1 MLQTDR
7 TRERPSP
14 RLGVEFASNPSMVEE
29 AQALR
34 WRVFGEEFGARL
46 VSPVAG
52 LDIDRYDAHCEHL
65 LVRDQQSGEVV
76 GTYRILSGARSVDA
90 GGFYS
95 ESEFDLG
102 RLLHLRPHIMEV
114 GRACVHPDYR
124 SGATITLLWAGLA
137 DFMLRHRAQ
146 YLLGCASIPMHDGG
160 QHAAAVFR
168 RLERDRMAPSEWRAF
183 PRCRLPLERLVGTDS
198 ADIPALIRAY
208 LRIGAVV
215 CGEPAW
221 DPDFNT
227 ADLLLMLPTSKI
239 DHRYARHFLGSAEV
253 DRIL

>member
-1 MLQTDR
+1 MLR
-7 TRERPSP
+7 TEHSKERQRP
-14 RLGVEFASNPSMVEE
+14 RLRVEFASSQAMVQE

-34 WRVFGEEFGARL
+34 WRVFAEEFGAHL
-46 VSPVAG
+46 SSPMPG

-65 LVRDQQSGEVV
+65 LVRDAATGEVV
-76 GTYRILSGARSVDA
+76 GTYRILSGTRSADA

-102 RLLHLRPHIMEV
+102 RLLHLRPQIMEM

-137 DFMLRHRAQ
+137 DFMLRHQVQ
-146 YLLGCASIPMHDGG
+146 YLLGCASVPMHDGG
-160 QHAAAVFR
+160 QHAAGVFR
-168 RLERDRMAPSEWRAF
+168 RLERDRMAPAEWRVF
-183 PRCRLPLERLVGTDS
+183 PHCRLPLERLTGEDS

>member
-1 MLQTDR
+1 MLQQAR
-7 TRERPSP
+7 TQERQRP
-14 RLGVEFASNPSMVEE
+14 RLTVEFASRPDQVAE

-34 WRVFGEEFGARL
+34 WRVFAEEFGARL
-46 VSPVAG
+46 SSPQPG
-52 LDIDRYDAHCEHL
+52 YDIDKYDPFCEHL
-65 LVRDQQSGEVV
+65 LVRDQGSGEVV
-76 GTYRILSGARSVDA
+76 GTYRILSGVRSLEA

-95 ESEFDLG
+95 ETEFDLT
-102 RLLHLRPHIMEV
+102 RLLHLREQTMEM

-137 DFMLRHRAQ
+137 DFMIRHRVQ

-168 RLERDRMAPSEWRAF
+168 RLERDRMAAADWRVF
-183 PRCRLPLERLVGTDS
+183 PHCRLPIERLVGEDS

-221 DPDFNT
+221 DADFNT

-253 DRIL
+253 NGIL

>member
-1 MLQTDR
+1 MLQTQIFEKK
-7 TRERPSP
+7 ERP
-14 RLGVEFASNPSMVEE
+14 RLKVEFAATPEDVLE
-29 AQALR
+29 AQRLR
-34 WRVFGEEFGARL
+34 WRVFAEEFGARL
-46 VSPVAG
+46 QSEVPG
-52 LDIDRYDAHCEHL
+52 IDQDQYDPFCEHL
-65 LVRDQQSGEVV
+65 LVRNTATGEVV
-76 GTYRILSGARSVDA
+76 GTYRILGGDRSLQA

-95 ESEFDLG
+95 ETEFDLT
-102 RLLHLRPHIMEV
+102 RITHMRSHIMEM

-137 DFMLRHRAQ
+137 DFILRNNVQ
-146 YLLGCASIPMHDGG
+146 YLLGCASVPMHDGG
-160 QHAAAVFR
+160 QYAAAVFR
-168 RLERDRMAPSEWRAF
+168 RLERDRMGPAEWRVF
-183 PRCRLPLERLVGTDS
+183 PKCRLPLEKLTGEDS
-198 ADIPALIRAY
+198 ADIPALIKAY

-221 DPDFNT
+221 DPDFHT

>member
-1 MLQTDR
+1 LR
-7 TRERPSP
+7 
-14 RLGVEFASNPSMVEE
+14 VEFASTPEMVRE
-29 AQALR
+29 AQQLR
-34 WRVFGEEFGARL
+34 WRVFADEFGARL
-46 VSPVAG
+46 SSPVEG
-52 LDIDRYDAHCEHL
+52 VDMDRYDPHCEHL
-65 LVRDQQSGEVV
+65 LVRDAASGDVV
-76 GTYRILSGARSVDA
+76 GTYRILSGERSVAA

-95 ESEFDLG
+95 ETEFDLG
-102 RLLHLRPHIMEV
+102 RVKHLRGQIMEM

-137 DFMLRHRAQ
+137 DFILRHKVQ

-168 RLERDRMAPSEWRAF
+168 RLERDRMAAADWRVF
-183 PRCRLPLERLVGTDS
+183 PHCRLPLERLRGEDS

-253 DRIL
+253 DRLL